1 MTYKRSTPIWIYSK
15 DEELKLIL
23 DPNGDIPHYD
33 SWFVEQLNRAVTLDF
48 TIPADLP
55 EAALIENDGRA
66 VIRDRDGNLVEFIIR
81 LPEDSDG
88 ENGPEKHVFAEG
100 GEYELIDEWLPGYT
114 AANVTL
120 KTALEAVLS
129 NTRWSVGTVDDFGTQ
144 SVNIEPTT
152 VKNAIIQLLEIFG
165 GEIRYRVEADGNR
178 IVKRYVDV
186 LKQRG
191 RYSGKRF
198 EMGKDILSIT
208 HAPDSTGIKT
218 ALYGY
223 GASQANDGPRIT
235 FADAEWSVANG
246 DPVDKPKGQLWVG
259 DPEALEKWGYAGGT
273 RHRFGVYSG
282 QEEDPAELL
291 LNTWKELQK
300 LTAPTET
307 YELQVAL
314 LQDVPGYEHE
324 RVRLGD
330 LVSVIDRRVHPNIET
345 QANIIE
351 YRQNLN
357 DERLDEVVVGQFR
370 NTFDTVGRVRNTEQI
385 IDNKQGNWDKKET
398 PEGALEKANQK
409 AQEAIEEAQKRI
421 DAAKQELSE
430 AIAEIDDAKV
440 TIEEAQALIDD
451 TISNPQNYKGDFVG
465 DLIADSLIV
474 RGPIISENATITG
487 QIVASGATF
496 LQATMDR
503 ANIINANIQDAT
515 ITGTLN
521 SVGGTFTGAL
531 VGGSIDIDTDVMVGN
546 NIYLGRNFPYTHKRA
561 IYFDP
566 NNNVSIYYTGVGM
579 DLNLGAM
586 ETYVEGSLH
595 VGDISFYENNQPEAA
610 SWYTESGFCG
620 IGGHANKLS
629 NVVYYAVPFR
639 FKRRTT
645 PSVIYFSNGTGN
657 RTPRVAQLSRD
668 GFLLALDL
676 DTGTDGFI
684 HWRGDYQVG
693 GAG

>member
-23 DPNGDIPHYD
+23 DLNGDIPHYD
-33 SWFVEQLNRAVTLDF
+33 SWFVEQLNGAVTLNF

-81 LPEDSDG
+81 LPEDSND

-100 GEYELIDEWLPGYT
+100 GDYELIDEWLPGYT

-178 IVKRYVDV
+178 IVKRYVDI

-223 GASQANDGPRIT
+223 GAAQANDGPRIT
-235 FADAEWSVANG
+235 FADVEWSVANG

-259 DPEALEKWGYAGGT
+259 DPEALAKWGYAGGA

-300 LTAPTET
+300 ITVPTET

-330 LVSVIDRRVHPNIET
+330 LVSVIDRRVQPNIET

-370 NTFDTVGRVRNTEQI
+370 NTFDTAGRVRNTEQI
-385 IDNKQGNWDKKET
+385 VESKQGNWDKKET

-409 AQEAIEEAQKRI
+409 AQKAIEEAQKRI
-421 DAAKQELSE
+421 DAAKQELSK
-430 AIAEIDDAKV
+430 AITDIDNAKV
-440 TIEEAQALIDD
+440 TIDEAQALIDD
-451 TISNPQNYKGDFVG
+451 TIANPQNYKGDFVG

-474 RGPIISENATITG
+474 RGPIISEKATITG
-487 QIVASGATF
+487 QIIASGATF

-515 ITGTLN
+515 ITGTLS
-521 SVGGTFTGAL
+521 SVDGTFTGDL
-531 VGGSIDIDTDVMVGN
+531 VGATIYANETSFVGDSLHITN
-546 NIYLGRNFPYTHKRA
+546 DLYLGQLTDRSPKTIHFNDSCGISGGTGWVGAGIDVNATELNINSSQTFIKGTLYSDRSETGYCGA
-561 IYFDP
+561 GAMGIAGY
-566 NNNVSIYYTGVGM
+566 NGNVIVTGV
-579 DLNLGAM
+579 NFRIKK
-586 ETYVEGSLH
+586 TYMPSS
-595 VGDISFYENNQPEAA
+595 IN
-610 SWYTESGFCG
+610 YTT
-620 IGGHANKLS
+620 L
-629 NVVYYAVPFR
+629 
-639 FKRRTT
+639 
-645 PSVIYFSNGTGN
+645 TGN
-657 RTPRVAQLSRD
+657 RTPNFVDISQD
-668 GFLLALDL
+668 GFGLAIPSDNINN
-676 DTGTDGFI
+676 FAY
-684 HWRGDYQVG
+684 WRGYYT
-693 GAG
+693 A

>member
-1 MTYKRSTPIWIYSK
+1 
-15 DEELKLIL
+15 LKLIL

-33 SWFVEQLNRAVTLDF
+33 SWYVEQLNGAMTLEF
-48 TIPADLP
+48 TVPADLP
-55 EAALIENDGRA
+55 DVAKIENDGRA

-100 GEYELIDEWLPGYT
+100 GAYELIDEWLPGYT

-152 VKNAIIQLLEIFG
+152 VKNAIMQLLEIFG

-178 IVKRYVDV
+178 IVMRYVDI

-223 GASQANDGPRIT
+223 GAAQANDGPRIT
-235 FADAEWSVANG
+235 FADVEWSVANG

-259 DPEALEKWGYAGGT
+259 DPEALKKWGYAGGT

-291 LNTWKELQK
+291 LNTWKDLQK
-300 LTAPTET
+300 RTAPTET
-307 YELQVAL
+307 SELQVAL

-330 LVSVIDRRVHPNIET
+330 LVSVIDRRVQPNIET

-357 DERLDEVVVGQFR
+357 DDRLDEVVVGQFR
-370 NTFDTVGRVRNTEQI
+370 NTFDTAGRVRNTEQI

-398 PEGALEKANQK
+398 PQGALEKANQK
-409 AQEAIEEAQKRI
+409 AQEAIQEAQKRI

-430 AIAEIDDAKV
+430 AITEIDNAKV
-440 TIEEAQALIDD
+440 TIDEAQALIDD
-451 TISNPQNYKGDFVG
+451 TIANPQNYKGDFVG

-487 QIVASGATF
+487 QIIASGATF

-503 ANIINANIQDAT
+503 ANIINANIQEAT
-515 ITGTLN
+515 ITGTLS
-521 SVGGTFTGAL
+521 SVDGTFTGDLIGATIYAAETSF
-531 VGGSIDIDTDVMVGN
+531 VGDSLYITN
-546 NIYLGRNFPYTHKRA
+546 NLYLGRFTDRSPKTIHFNDSCGIVGGTGWVGAGIDVYATELNINSGQTFIKGTLYSDRPETGYCGA
-561 IYFDP
+561 GAMGIAGYYG
-566 NNNVSIYYTGVGM
+566 NVIVTGV
-579 DLNLGAM
+579 NFRIKK
-586 ETYVEGSLH
+586 TY
-595 VGDISFYENNQPEAA
+595 
-610 SWYTESGFCG
+610 
-620 IGGHANKLS
+620 
-629 NVVYYAVPFR
+629 
-639 FKRRTT
+639 T
-645 PSVIYFSNGTGN
+645 PSSINYTTLTGN
-657 RTPRVAQLSRD
+657 RTPNFVDISQD
-668 GFLLALDL
+668 GFGLAIPSNDINN
-676 DTGTDGFI
+676 FAY
-684 HWRGDYQVG
+684 WRGYYT
-693 GAG
+693 A